1 MFGRV
6 CNIDNEDLGCRVLNY
21 ASVATGLVSYSY
33 VIYALIV
40 VTLQWLIVMWYLKK
54 QVSLMLFING
64 TILFG
69 LSFYF

>member
-21 ASVATGLVSYSY
+21 VSVATGFVSYSY

>member
-6 CNIDNEDLGCRVLNY
+6 CNIDNEDVGCRVLNY
-21 ASVATGLVSYSY
+21 VAVATGFVSYSY

-40 VTLQWLIVMWYLKK
+40 VTIQWLIVMWYLKK